1 MSTCEIHSLPELTVE
16 SYQLREVLRCVLHT
30 VLFQRALGL
39 VRPREVASDLF
50 DVSYA
55 TCGDASAERLVEERI
70 AKCCKAFESAV
81 AKLARSGVGAAS
93 IGGGAQGQGATPVAR
108 FQVCMGFYQRR
119 VKQVWFQKS
128 EEKVYWEQWQL
139 PLAIVRPGLQGE
151 LTNSAA
157 RAERQ
162 NALQHALVGCMERA
176 LELADAKK
184 DHLPPVVSSDVV
196 CFPFDITTPSAGDSS
211 FGMDMLRKF
220 VSQSPPS
227 MLQ

>member
-1 MSTCEIHSLPELTVE
+1 M
-16 SYQLREVLRCVLHT
+16 
-30 VLFQRALGL
+30 
-39 VRPREVASDLF
+39 
-50 DVSYA
+50 SYA

-93 IGGGAQGQGATPVAR
+93 IGGGAKGQGATPVAR

-162 NALQHALVGCMERA
+162 NALQVRERCWEPSVRQRGPRRVKIVF
-176 LELADAKK
+176 L
-184 DHLPPVVSSDVV
+184 SRGM
-196 CFPFDITTPSAGDSS
+196 TPE
-211 FGMDMLRKF
+211 RI
-220 VSQSPPS
+220 
-227 MLQ
+227 